1 MNLNKLLL
9 WLLTILWFVAGAWWY
24 SHSSCASCNAET
36 PPVAGAATSCPSFS
50 FNDGSFI
57 LNNADNVKF
66 GKSNDAPI
74 ISMGMAGGMDELAKY
89 FASQTARTVTVTG
102 NYSAAEKN
110 ATTFANLGLARADAI
125 KKLLVA
131 KGISEKS
138 IITKAEA
145 NESLC
150 YNTGGDTL
158 TGGVALSLSAA
169 QVATAAVPVTIATD
183 TAKPKTL
190 FEPRTVYFVTGKNQ
204 LNITKELDD
213 YLVKANKY
221 LAENKDKKLLVTGHT
236 DNVGD
241 AAKNVTLSADRAA
254 FVKGILGKRGIP
266 AAQITTGGKGM
277 AEPIADNATADG
289 KAKNRRV
296 TIVLQ

>member
-24 SHSSCASCNAET
+24 SHSSCTSCNAET
-36 PPVAGAATSCPSFS
+36 PPVAVAASPSCPSFS
-50 FNDGSFI
+50 FNDGSFNV
-57 LNNADNVKF
+57 NNAENVRF

-74 ISMGMAGGMDELAKY
+74 LGTSIGGSMDELAKY
-89 FASQTARTVTVTG
+89 FASLKGRTVTVTG
-102 NYSAAEKN
+102 NYSNTEKN
-110 ATTFANLGLARADAI
+110 TTTFENLGLARADAI
-125 KKLLVA
+125 KKMLVA
-131 KGISEKS
+131 KGISEKNIS
-138 IITKAEA
+138 TKGEV

-150 YNTGGDTL
+150 YNASADTL
-158 TGGVALSLSAA
+158 TGGIALSVSAA
-169 QVATAAVPVTIATD
+169 QVATVPVVAD
-183 TAKPKTL
+183 TVKPKTL
-190 FEPRTVYFVTGKNQ
+190 FEPRTVYFVTGKNE

-221 LAENKDKKLLVTGHT
+221 LAENKDKKLLVSGHT

-241 AAKNVTLSADRAA
+241 AAKNLQLSADRAA
-254 FVKGILGKRGIP
+254 FVKDLLSKRGIP
-266 AAQITTGGKGM
+266 SAQITTEGKGM
-277 AEPIADNATADG
+277 TAPIADNATTEG

>member
-1 MNLNKLLL
+1 M
-9 WLLTILWFVAGAWWY
+9 
-24 SHSSCASCNAET
+24 
-36 PPVAGAATSCPSFS
+36 
-50 FNDGSFI
+50 
-57 LNNADNVKF
+57 
-66 GKSNDAPI
+66 
-74 ISMGMAGGMDELAKY
+74 
-89 FASQTARTVTVTG
+89 
-102 NYSAAEKN
+102 
-110 ATTFANLGLARADAI
+110 
-125 KKLLVA
+125 
-131 KGISEKS
+131 
-138 IITKAEA
+138 
-145 NESLC
+145 
-150 YNTGGDTL
+150 
-158 TGGVALSLSAA
+158 
-169 QVATAAVPVTIATD
+169 
-183 TAKPKTL
+183 L
-190 FEPRTVYFVTGKNQ
+190 FRSTVYFVTGKNQ

-277 AEPIADNATADG
+277 AEPIADNGTADG

>member
-9 WLLTILWFVAGAWWY
+9 WLLTIVWFVAGAWWY

-36 PPVAGAATSCPSFS
+36 PPIAAAATSCPSFS
-50 FNDGSFI
+50 FNDGSFNV
-57 LNNADNVKF
+57 NNADNVRF
-66 GKSNDAPI
+66 GKSNDVPI
-74 ISMGMAGGMDELAKY
+74 LNSSIGRSMDEVVKY
-89 FASQTARTVTVTG
+89 LGGLVASRTLTVTG
-102 NYSAAEKN
+102 NYSSSEK
-110 ATTFANLGLARADAI
+110 TVTGFENLGLARADAI
-125 KKLLVA
+125 KKLLIA
-131 KGISEKS
+131 KGISEKN
-138 IITKAEA
+138 IVTKAEV

-150 YNTGGDTL
+150 YNASGDTL
-158 TGGVALSLSAA
+158 TGGIALNVSGAVAAS
-169 QVATAAVPVTIATD
+169 VPVVVAD
-183 TAKPKTL
+183 TTKPKTL

-221 LAENKDKKLLVTGHT
+221 LVENKDKKLLVTGHT

-241 AAKNVTLSADRAA
+241 ATKNVKLSADRAA
-254 FVKGILGKRGIP
+254 FVKSILGKRGIP
-266 AAQITTGGKGM
+266 AAQVATDGKGM
-277 AEPIADNATADG
+277 AEPIADNATAEG